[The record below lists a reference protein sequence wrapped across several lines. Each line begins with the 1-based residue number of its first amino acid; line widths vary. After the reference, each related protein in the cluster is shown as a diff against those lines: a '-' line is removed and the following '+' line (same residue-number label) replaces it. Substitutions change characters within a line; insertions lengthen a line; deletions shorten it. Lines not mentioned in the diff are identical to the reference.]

1 MASATSI
8 IRRLRNWMSGAA
20 YIISPPPSYP
30 HNNNPVSSESSIATV
45 EKKPVTPGF
54 PPRKWELSKDEPYL

>member
-1 MASATSI
+1 MAAERLSLLSSLCH
-8 IRRLRNWMSGAA
+8 RRKHWPLECK
-20 YIISPPPSYP
+20 
-30 HNNNPVSSESSIATV
+30 HSESSIATV